1 MIRVAADRG
10 RCVVKRGRRIA
21 GGWLLAIAGG
31 IAALTLGGC
40 NAIHGLGTDLQ
51 IWSDQAQVLVTGDD
65 PVND

>member
-1 MIRVAADRG
+1 M
-10 RCVVKRGRRIA
+10 VKRGRRIA